1 MPALLYFFS
10 ISPEQREFGGRGQR
24 HRERDVWEKV
34 SRLVCVEYENLL
46 PDLRLFL
53 ERLLRSQDTNCVF
66 SKVEDVN
73 LPEIQEL
80 ANQ

>member
-46 PDLRLFL
+46 PDLRFL
-53 ERLLRSQDTNCVF
+53 ERLLRSQDRNCVF

-73 LPEIQEL
+73 LPEIQES